1 MQKSALMLNQYT
13 HKFLC
18 KATFSSLS
26 ISISSVFFK
35 LKARKKQFSAKD
47 KLSQLRKQGASNI
60 LKTSENPIPSL
71 EKNCIL
77 RQRKKT
83 IRHRTFDFEIGNSQV
98 WGKTERTCK

>member
-1 MQKSALMLNQYT
+1 MTSEGKNLQQVYILERMQKSALMLNQYT

-71 EKNCIL
+71 EK
-77 RQRKKT
+77 KT
-83 IRHRTFDFEIGNSQV
+83 VF
-98 WGKTERTCK
+98 